1 MPFRHAYEVADM
13 NCILWELGR
22 VNFVAAVSLS
32 FISPVLD
39 VKHSGFKLKLP
50 IVAIVCSPVNTSMN
64 AALMVFK
71 KAK

>member
-39 VKHSGFKLKLP
+39 VS
-50 IVAIVCSPVNTSMN
+50 IQDSS
-64 AALMVFK
+64 
-71 KAK
+71 